1 VNLERFVADR
11 QDRWTELD
19 QLVGRAGRRA
29 SKLGPDGVRRLG
41 ALYRATSADLAFAR
55 RRFPGE
61 AVVSRLEQLVVRARG
76 LVYEGTR
83 RGNSFVHFAT
93 TGYWRRVRERPWL
106 LLAAVVLMM
115 GPWLLSSAWAVR
127 DPGAAQ
133 GLVPSQFR
141 TVVSRDR
148 ANFGLTPDEKAATSS
163 AIFTNNIRV
172 AFLAFAFGV
181 AAAIGSAVVLVYQGV
196 MLGTVFG
203 LTIDAG
209 NGRPLFEFVFPHGVL
224 ELSCIVVAG
233 AAGMRM
239 GWALVAPGRRR
250 RREALVAEARPA
262 AEMALGTAICLVV
275 AGIVEGSLSTSGIGL
290 GAAIAF
296 GLTLGGAFW
305 SLVVW
310 RGRPERA
317 EPTEPAGTAG
327 TAEPSAALTGVLA
340 PSQ

>member
-1 VNLERFVADR
+1 MNLERFVAER
-11 QDRWTELD
+11 QARWAELD
-19 QLVGRAGRRA
+19 ELVQRAGRRA
-29 SKLGPDGVRRLG
+29 AKLGPEGVRRLG

-55 RRFPGE
+55 RRFAGE
-61 AVVSRLEQLVVRARG
+61 PVVGRLEQLVLRARA
-76 LVYEGTR
+76 LVYESSR
-83 RGNSFVHFAT
+83 RANSFVHFVT

-106 LLAAVVLMM
+106 LLASVVLMM
-115 GPWLLSSAWAVR
+115 APWVLSSTWAVR

-133 GLVPSQFR
+133 GLVPSAFKS
-141 TVVSRDR
+141 VVARDR
-148 ANFGLTPDEKAATSS
+148 ANFGLTADEKAAASS

-172 AFLAFAFGV
+172 AFLAFAFGI

-209 NGRPLFEFVFPHGVL
+209 NGRALFEFVFPHGVL
-224 ELSCIVVAG
+224 ELTCIVVAG

-250 RREALVAEARPA
+250 RRDALVAEARPA
-262 AEMALGTAICLVV
+262 AELALGTAMCLVV

-290 GAAIAF
+290 GPAVAF

-305 SLVVW
+305 ALVVW
-310 RGRPERA
+310 RGRPDRA
-317 EPTEPAGTAG
+317 VTEARSDHVRDG
-327 TAEPSAALTGVLA
+327 LA
-340 PSQ
+340 PSP